1 LPVGAKRQRA
11 TGRRMSPLRSHLSL
25 IFAVIRRPVS
35 WLKRSANKMEL
46 TVEYMKNIAKN
57 ASVLVESMLYDIEKH
72 FPQLT
77 ETDDWK
83 QMSEEGKRAMRLVL
97 FEKVN
102 EKSPTQ
108 FAEDFYIQVVNA
120 AKFLED
126 DKKEE

>member
-1 LPVGAKRQRA
+1 
-11 TGRRMSPLRSHLSL
+11 
-25 IFAVIRRPVS
+25 
-35 WLKRSANKMEL
+35 MEL
-46 TVEYMKNIAKN
+46 TVEHMKNIAKN

-126 DKKEE
+126 DQKEE

>member
-1 LPVGAKRQRA
+1 
-11 TGRRMSPLRSHLSL
+11 
-25 IFAVIRRPVS
+25 
-35 WLKRSANKMEL
+35 MEL
-46 TVEYMKNIAKN
+46 TAEHMRNIAKN

-97 FEKVN
+97 FEKVY

-126 DKKEE
+126 DKKGE